1 MYINMADGPPAIA
14 AILMIA
20 LASVF
25 GSALSKVKILKSH
38 LATRSTIHSDNSVSL

>member
-38 LATRSTIHSDNSVSL
+38 LATRFTIYCDHTAS